1 VSTGKARP
9 GIDTTPTSEENDDD
23 DDDDDDDDED
33 DDDED
38 EDEEDEDDDDD
49 APWKYCTKGVGST
62 VADMSTIFGRLA
74 RAVGSS

>member
-1 VSTGKARP
+1 MLLVLTLRSRLDALVP
-9 GIDTTPTSEENDDD
+9 GGMNAM
-23 DDDDDDDDED
+23 DDDDDED